1 MSFEDRVAA
10 VGIAT
15 EFQEH
20 SNAVFKMVEEDMENA
35 KTQIILA
42 REYLKDVSIGKE
54 QLKYLVLEAIRG
66 GCQGHRAELYAARV
80 AKCLAALE
88 GREKVTVD
96 DLKKAVELVIL
107 PRSIINENPP
117 EQQNQQPP
125 PPPPPPQNEDS
136 GEEQNEEEEQNDEE
150 DEEDENDEENEQQQE
165 QVPEEF
171 IFDAEGGLVDEKL
184 LFFAQ
189 QAQRRRG
196 KAGRA
201 KNVIFSEDRGRYIKP
216 MLPKGPVKRLA
227 VDATLRA
234 AAPYQKLR
242 REKDIQ
248 KSRKVYVE
256 KSDMRAKRMA
266 RKAGALVIFVV
277 DASGSMA
284 LNRMQNAKGAAL
296 KLLAESYT
304 SRDQVSI
311 IPFRGDSAEVL
322 LPPSRSIAMARKRL
336 ERLPCGGGSPLAHGL
351 TTAVRVGLNAEK
363 SGDVGRVMIVAITDG
378 RANISLK
385 RSTDPEVASSDAP
398 RPSSQE
404 LKDEILEVAGKIY
417 KAGMSL
423 LVIDTE
429 NKFVSTGF
437 AKEIARVAQG
447 KYYYLPN
454 ASDAVISA
462 ATKDALS
469 VLKSS

>member
-15 EFQEH
+15 QFQEY
-20 SNAVFKMVEEDMENA
+20 SNQVFKMVEEETGYA

-42 REYLKDVSIGKE
+42 REYLKDVTCSRE
-54 QLKYLVLEAIRG
+54 QIKYLVMEAIRG

-88 GREKVTVD
+88 GREKVNVD

-107 PRSIINENPP
+107 PRSMLTETPP
-117 EQQNQQPP
+117 DQQNQQPP
-125 PPPPPPQNEDS
+125 PPPPPPQNQENLD
-136 GEEQNEEEEQNDEE
+136 EEQNEEEDN
-150 DEEDENDEENEQQQE
+150 EEDENDEENENQQDQI
-165 QVPEEF
+165 PEEF

-189 QAQRRRG
+189 QAQRKKG

-242 REKDIQ
+242 REKDTQ
-248 KSRKVYVE
+248 KTRKVFVE
-256 KSDMRAKRMA
+256 KTDMRAKRMA

-322 LPPSRSIAMARKRL
+322 LPPSRSIAMARNRL

-363 SGDVGRVMIVAITDG
+363 SGDVGRIMIVAITDG

-385 RSTDPEVASSDAP
+385 RSNDPEAAAASDAP
-398 RPSSQE
+398 RPSTQE

-454 ASDAVISA
+454 ATDAVISS
-462 ATKDALS
+462 ATKAALS
-469 VLKSS
+469 DLKNS